1 MSAISANLSTPPDN
15 FSTTLSSGINSSALT
30 IPLNSVA
37 GLATEGVGVLFT
49 KDANGDVVA
58 GSVEIIHWTG
68 VGGSSLT
75 LTDTG
80 DRGLTGSDAG
90 AQAYSA
96 GAFFEVWVTSYYY
109 DSLLDG
115 ITANAVNTQ
124 TVAAAAKAT
133 PIDADSFPLVDS
145 AASNALKETTIGQLK
160 AVMATLPLY
169 APQGFLI
176 NGKIS
181 VTDAAGITVAIK
193 TLAGTDPS
201 ATDPVYIRIGDTV
214 RTISSALSKALADGV
229 NYMNAG
235 SAELATK
242 EIDYFVHIGWNAS
255 ASTPFIGWA
264 RIPCTS
270 IADIASYNT
279 IDAKSLMCS
288 QTSADG
294 LVNADYMEVV
304 GRFAATLSAGAGYTW
319 SVPTYTAINL
329 IQRPIFETRWL
340 DWQPTYSGSG
350 SMTWTSV
357 TGTRSYKVSDT
368 KLIARE
374 EASGTVGGT
383 PSIALY
389 STQPFTITQNA
400 AASIVCVNAGAQNA
414 GVARVDSSNV
424 EIYLYNAGNWS
435 AGAARGYRY
444 GYTARLA

>member
-58 GSVEIIHWTG
+58 GSVEIVHWTG
-68 VGGSSLT
+68 IGGSSLT

-80 DRGLTGSDAG
+80 DRGLTGSDAA

-115 ITANAVNTQ
+115 IAAVNVATQ

-160 AVMATLPLY
+160 AVMATLPLN

-329 IQRPIFETRWL
+329 IQRPIFETRTLEW
-340 DWQPTYSGSG
+340 
-350 SMTWTSV
+350 V
-357 TGTRSYKVSDT
+357 T
-368 KLIARE
+368 
-374 EASGTVGGT
+374 
-383 PSIALY
+383 SIAEAQSAITYTTRVARYKIRGNYLKADY
-389 STQPFTITQNA
+389 FIAVNTVTSTGSDVKIMLPFTS
-400 AASIVCVNAGAQNA
+400 AS
-414 GVARVDSSNV
+414 S
-424 EIYLYNAGNWS
+424 
-435 AGAARGYRY
+435 
-444 GYTARLA
+444 TARTYHGIGKYLDNGTAHYVTMQTVDTAWN